1 MRTLTMILLASA
13 TSLTAFEAAR
23 AADAIDQIPQA
34 PAVTESYVAPVG
46 GWTGAYVGGAVT
58 YDWGRF
64 DGSDD
69 RDADGVGGALYGGYN
84 MQSGQIVY
92 GAEADIGYNGEEGS
106 AGTSVG
112 GALTGK
118 QGVNGSLRARVG
130 YDMNPFLIYGT
141 GGIAAAN
148 HKIESAT
155 DEDDKYAVGYTVGA
169 GVEALVTDN
178 IIARVEYRYTDYAS
192 RDFNI
197 DGANVSRGFDDH
209 SVKVGIGVKF

>member
-13 TSLTAFEAAR
+13 TSLMAFQAAR
-23 AADAIDQIPQA
+23 AADAVDQVPEA
-34 PAVTESYVAPVG
+34 PAATEAYVAPAG
-46 GWTGAYVGGAVT
+46 SWTGAYVGGAVT

-64 DGSDD
+64 DGSDE
-69 RDADGVGGALYGGYN
+69 RDADGVGGSLYGGYN

-92 GAEADIGYNGEEGS
+92 GAEADIGYSGVEGS
-106 AGTSVG
+106 AGTG
-112 GALTGK
+112 LDGK
-118 QGVNGSLRARVG
+118 QGVNGTLRARVG

-148 HKIESAT
+148 HTIESAT
-155 DEDDKYAVGYTVGA
+155 DEDEKAAIGYTVGA

-178 IIARVEYRYTDYAS
+178 IMARVEYRYTDYAS
-192 RDFNI
+192 RDFDI
-197 DGANVSRGFDDH
+197 DGATVSRGFDDH

>member
-13 TSLTAFEAAR
+13 TALMASQAAR
-23 AADAIDQIPQA
+23 AADAVDQIPEA
-34 PAVTESYVAPVG
+34 PVATESYAAPAG
-46 GWTGAYVGGAVT
+46 NWTGAYVGGAVT

-64 DGSDD
+64 DGSNS
-69 RDADGVGGALYGGYN
+69 RDADAAGGSLYGGYN
-84 MQSGQIVY
+84 MQNGQIVY
-92 GAEADIGYNGEEGS
+92 GAEADIGYNGEKGS
-106 AGTSVG
+106 AGAG
-112 GALTGK
+112 LEGK

-155 DEDDKYAVGYTVGA
+155 DKDEKAAVGYTVGA

-178 IIARVEYRYTDYAS
+178 IMARVEYRYTDYAS
-192 RDFNI
+192 RDFKI

-209 SVKVGIGVKF
+209 SVKVGIGMKF

>member
-13 TSLTAFEAAR
+13 TSLMAFQAAR
-23 AADAIDQIPQA
+23 AADAVEQIPEA
-34 PAVTESYVAPVG
+34 PAATEAYVAPAG
-46 GWTGAYVGGAVT
+46 SWTGAYVGGAVT

-64 DGSDD
+64 DGSDE
-69 RDADGVGGALYGGYN
+69 RDADGVGGSLYGGYN

-92 GAEADIGYNGEEGS
+92 GAEADIGYSGVEGS
-106 AGTSVG
+106 AGTV
-112 GALTGK
+112 LDGK

-148 HKIESAT
+148 HTIESAT
-155 DEDDKYAVGYTVGA
+155 DEDEKAAIGYTVGA

-178 IIARVEYRYTDYAS
+178 IMARVEYRYTDYAS
-192 RDFNI
+192 RDFDI
-197 DGANVSRGFDDH
+197 DGATVSRGFDDH